1 MTVLAHLTAAEGQA
15 EEEGKALPKRF
26 RRAQA
31 SRARVHDIGGA
42 APVARECSLPP
53 REVLDEACRDR
64 EGALHGRV
72 NKADRPGDVI
82 DE

>member
-31 SRARVHDIGGA
+31 SRARVYDIGGA
-42 APVARECSLPP
+42 APVAREWAKS
-53 REVLDEACRDR
+53 
-64 EGALHGRV
+64 
-72 NKADRPGDVI
+72 
-82 DE
+82 